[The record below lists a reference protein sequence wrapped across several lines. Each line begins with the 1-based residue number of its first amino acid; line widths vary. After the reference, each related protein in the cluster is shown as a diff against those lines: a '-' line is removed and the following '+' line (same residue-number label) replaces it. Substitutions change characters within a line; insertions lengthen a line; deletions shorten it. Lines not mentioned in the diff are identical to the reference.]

1 MPRFYIILF
10 NLIQNTI
17 MKRIKIQILLL
28 MVPFF
33 GASCTSFMKDIAS
46 GIDKSA
52 KQMNLDYWENNW
64 GWSPEKGWLREYN
77 SYSMG
82 MYFNDGEY
90 HGKRTFK
97 ANREI
102 YIETRKTSIEGRPFE
117 LHLFCDMTKNQ
128 LNGNVAHIT
137 VNFYLKDSF
146 VEFDRKYTVEESS
159 ASESGLSEGAYYL
172 NIGFGQVHR
181 GWILFEGEG
190 RRIDRILFEMDS
202 EGNDG
207 TQLVVRDGFVKLNK
221 EIKEGVVIG
230 GYGP

>member
-1 MPRFYIILF
+1 
-10 NLIQNTI
+10 
-17 MKRIKIQILLL
+17 
-28 MVPFF
+28 
-33 GASCTSFMKDIAS
+33 
-46 GIDKSA
+46 
-52 KQMNLDYWENNW
+52 
-64 GWSPEKGWLREYN
+64 
-77 SYSMG
+77 MG

-128 LNGNVAHIT
+128 LNGNVAHIM
-137 VNFYLKDSF
+137 VDFYLKESF
-146 VEFDRKYTVEESS
+146 VEFNRQYTAAESS
-159 ASESGLSEGAYYL
+159 ASESGLDEGAYYL
-172 NIGFGQVHR
+172 NIGFGQVHS
-181 GWILFEGEG
+181 GWISFEGEG

>member
-1 MPRFYIILF
+1 MLLMLPIILS
-10 NLIQNTI
+10 
-17 MKRIKIQILLL
+17 
-28 MVPFF
+28 
-33 GASCTSFMKDIAS
+33 SCTSFNRDFAR
-46 GIDKSA
+46 GVD
-52 KQMNLDYWENNW
+52 DTVYPPTYWANKW
-64 GWSPEKGWLREYN
+64 GWSSEKGWLWEYN
-77 SYSMG
+77 KYSMG
-82 MYFNDGEY
+82 MYLNGGEY
-90 HGKRTFK
+90 HGNRSFK
-97 ANREI
+97 VNRQI
-102 YIETRKTSIEGRPFE
+102 YIETRKTSVEGSPFYCR
-117 LHLFCDMTKNQ
+117 LFCEMAPSPRTDNS
-128 LNGNVAHIT
+128 ASIT
-137 VNFYLKDSF
+137 VDFYLKDSF

>member
-1 MPRFYIILF
+1 MLLMLPIILS
-10 NLIQNTI
+10 
-17 MKRIKIQILLL
+17 
-28 MVPFF
+28 
-33 GASCTSFMKDIAS
+33 SCTSFMKDIAS

-128 LNGNVAHIT
+128 LNGNVAHIM
-137 VNFYLKDSF
+137 VDFYLKESF
-146 VEFDRKYTVEESS
+146 VEFNRQYTAAESS
-159 ASESGLSEGAYYL
+159 ASESGLDEGAYYL
-172 NIGFGQVHR
+172 NIGFGQVHS
-181 GWILFEGEG
+181 GWISFEGEG